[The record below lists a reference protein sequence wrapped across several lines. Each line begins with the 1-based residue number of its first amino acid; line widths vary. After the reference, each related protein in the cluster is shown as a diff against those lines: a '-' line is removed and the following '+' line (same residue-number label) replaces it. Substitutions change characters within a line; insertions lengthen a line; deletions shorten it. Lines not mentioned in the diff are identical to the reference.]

1 MGSIE
6 ITERKDL
13 TMSTLT
19 NFLKLIK
26 PNENEKSS
34 IDIINQNSDLLD
46 SAIQYFTSK
55 VNEDRITNEQ
65 IDSLFK

>member
-1 MGSIE
+1 
-6 ITERKDL
+6 
-13 TMSTLT
+13 MSTLT

-34 IDIINQNSDLLD
+34 IDVINQNSDLLD
-46 SAIQYFTSK
+46 SAIQNLTSK
-55 VNEDRITNEQ
+55 VSEDRITNEQ

>member
-1 MGSIE
+1 
-6 ITERKDL
+6 
-13 TMSTLT
+13 MSTLT

-46 SAIQYFTSK
+46 SAIQNLTSK

>member
-46 SAIQYFTSK
+46 SAIQNLTSK